1 MKKVF
6 VGMSGGVDSSVSAF
20 LLKKKGYEVHGVF
33 IRGWYPFDGCGWQQE
48 EADAL
53 RVAAKLGI
61 KFSSFDAESIYKENV
76 GEYILNSYKEG
87 LTPNGDVLCN
97 KFVKF
102 GAFYSFA
109 IENGADFVAFGHYA
123 SIKKV
128 SNENRLFIPK
138 DEEKDQTY
146 FLWKL
151 DRSIL
156 DKVIFPL
163 EDLNKDEVRN
173 IAEKEGFHNFN
184 KKDSVGVCFLG
195 ELDMRRFLEKYF
207 GKQVK
212 GNVIYKGENIGE
224 HDGIIFYTIGQRI
237 SIHKVKKE
245 FNGMRFFVA
254 ERDLEKNEIVVDIE
268 SVGSVSD
275 LSLSE
280 LNIIGDISDV
290 DYCIV
295 RYNGPKISVKSVN
308 KEKVVL
314 EEPILNSSGQSIVFY
329 SKNGECIG
337 GAIY

>member
-1 MKKVF
+1 MKRVF

-20 LLKKKGYEVHGVF
+20 LLKKKGYKVHGVF

-61 KFSSFDAESIYKENV
+61 EFSSFDAENIYKENV
-76 GEYILNSYKEG
+76 GEYILNSYKNG

-102 GAFYSFA
+102 GSFYNWA

-128 SNENRLFIPK
+128 NDENRLFKPK
-138 DEEKDQTY
+138 DKGKDQTY

-151 DRSIL
+151 DKSIL

-163 EDLNKDEVRN
+163 QDLKKEDVRS
-173 IAEKEGFHNFN
+173 IAEKEGFHNFD

-207 GKQVK
+207 GKQECGSV
-212 GNVIYKGENIGE
+212 VYKGESIGE
-224 HDGIIFYTIGQRI
+224 HDGIIFYTLGQRI
-237 SIHKVKKE
+237 RVHNVKKE
-245 FNGMRFFVA
+245 FNGNRFFVC
-254 ERDLEKNEIVVDIE
+254 ERNLKKNEIVVDVE
-268 SVGSVSD
+268 SVGNV
-275 LSLSE
+275 SE
-280 LNIIGDISDV
+280 LNLSEFNMIGDID
-290 DYCIV
+290 DIDHCLV
-295 RYNGPKISVKSVN
+295 RYNGKKIGVKSIN
-308 KEKVVL
+308 KDKVIL
-314 EEPILNSSGQSIVFY
+314 NEQILNSRGQSIVFY
-329 SKNGECIG
+329 SENNECIG

>member
-20 LLKKKGYEVHGVF
+20 LLKKEGYEVHGVF

-48 EADAL
+48 EADAI

-61 KFSSFDAESIYKENV
+61 EFSSFDAEIVYKENV
-76 GEYILNSYKEG
+76 GEYILNSYKAG

-102 GAFYSFA
+102 GSFYNWAVKS
-109 IENGADFVAFGHYA
+109 GADFVAFGHYA

-128 SNENRLFIPK
+128 NNESRLFIPK
-138 DEEKDQTY
+138 DKSKDQTY

-151 DRSIL
+151 DKSIL
-156 DKVIFPL
+156 EKVIFPL
-163 EDLNKDEVRN
+163 QDLKKEDVRS

-207 GKQVK
+207 GKQEV
-212 GNVIYKGENIGE
+212 GNVIYKSENIGE
-224 HDGIIFYTIGQRI
+224 HDGIIFYTLGQRI
-237 SIHKVKKE
+237 SIHNIKKE
-245 FNGMRFFVA
+245 FNGVRFFVK
-254 ERDLEKNEIVVDIE
+254 ERNLEKNEIVVDVE
-268 SVGSVSD
+268 SVGNVY
-275 LSLSE
+275 E
-280 LNIIGDISDV
+280 LNLKELNMIGSMDDV
-290 DYCIV
+290 DYCLV
-295 RYNGPKISVKSVN
+295 RYNGAEIAVKSIS
-308 KEKVVL
+308 KDKVVL
-314 EEPILNSSGQSIVFY
+314 NEPVLNTKGQSIVFY